1 MGFDLSKLVHD
12 AANRTAPDS
21 AGSLKPGAKIMVAG
35 VGGGGNNT
43 VNRLVQIGIQGAECV
58 AVNTDQQHLDNVRAH
73 RKLLIGR
80 TITRGL
86 GTGGF
91 PELGAAAAEESR
103 QDLINLLGGVDLLF
117 IAAGL
122 GGGTGTGAA
131 PVIAE
136 IAKQNGAIVVCTVT
150 TPFTIEGARIDK
162 AHRGLQRLRRYA
174 DTVIVIDNNKL
185 LEIARDLPIDEAFSV
200 ADEILASMV
209 KGITETISLP
219 SLINLDFADV
229 RSILAGGGV
238 ALVGLGEAAP
248 SENQGYDRVSEAVK
262 NALHSPLLGDLSVKG
277 ATGALIH
284 VIGGPDLSLEEATRV
299 ADIVTRQMRH
309 DARIIW
315 GARVLPDFTGYV
327 RVLLIVTGL
336 EGNSAVLPGFRGH
349 VEVFEGLDWGTLQL
363 YRLDGHLASPHVP
376 SEGRLPIGVG
386 EDSANMFP
394 ESPTDRIENKEPA
407 ERAEELFEPQ
417 ALLGQFESLE
427 GEPLGGLGLKRVE
440 SASSAEN

>member
-1 MGFDLSKLVHD
+1 MGSGLSKLVQD
-12 AANRTAPDS
+12 ASRRPTPNTSRYSKT
-21 AGSLKPGAKIMVAG
+21 GARIMVAG

-43 VNRLVQIGIQGAECV
+43 INRLVQIGIQGAECI
-58 AVNTDQQHLDNVRAH
+58 AVNTDQQHLDHVEAH
-73 RKLLIGR
+73 QKLLIGK

-103 QDLINLLGGVDLLF
+103 QDLLTLLRGVDLLF

-162 AHRGLQRLRRYA
+162 AHRGLQRLRRFA

-209 KGITETISLP
+209 KGVTETISLP

-229 RSILAGGGV
+229 RSVLAGGGV

-248 SENQGYDRVSEAVK
+248 SENKGYDRISEAVK

-284 VIGGPDLSLEEATRV
+284 VIGGPDLSLEEATQV
-299 ADIVTRQMRH
+299 ADVVTRQMRH

-315 GARVLPDFTGYV
+315 GARIIPDFAGYV

-336 EGNSAVLPGFRGH
+336 EGNSAVLPGFRGNIEIFDD
-349 VEVFEGLDWGTLQL
+349 VDWGTLQL
-363 YRLDGHLASPHVP
+363 YRIDGPTDMTQSSETTAVRMTLGIEETSSATPVQDE
-376 SEGRLPIGVG
+376 SEGSQEKDFIPQSPAPTISTLGSSIIG
-386 EDSANMFP
+386 
-394 ESPTDRIENKEPA
+394 T
-407 ERAEELFEPQ
+407 
-417 ALLGQFESLE
+417 
-427 GEPLGGLGLKRVE
+427 EPLQGLGLKKIE
-440 SASSAEN
+440 SASSASS

>member
-1 MGFDLSKLVHD
+1 MDSSLSKLVRD
-12 AANRTAPDS
+12 AARRPSTKIQRYS
-21 AGSLKPGAKIMVAG
+21 KPGARIMVAG

-43 VNRLVQIGIQGAECV
+43 INRLVQIGIQGAECV
-58 AVNTDQQHLDNVRAH
+58 AVNTDQQHLDHVQAH
-73 RKLLIGR
+73 DKLLIGK

-103 QDLINLLGGVDLLF
+103 QDLTNLLRGVDLLF

-150 TPFTIEGARIDK
+150 TPFSIEGARIDK

-209 KGITETISLP
+209 KGVTETISLP

-229 RSILAGGGV
+229 RSVLAGGGV

-248 SENQGYDRVSEAVK
+248 SEDQNFDRISEAVK

-284 VIGGPDLSLEEATRV
+284 VIGGPDLSLVEATRV
-299 ADIVTRQMRH
+299 ADVVTRQMRH

-315 GARVLPDFTGYV
+315 GARVVPDFAGYV

-336 EGNSAVLPGFRGH
+336 EGNSAVLPGFRGN
-349 VEVFEGLDWGTLQL
+349 VEIFEDVDWNALHL
-363 YRLDGHLASPHVP
+363 YRLDALSSSAMQETESLHSLSPSRGRVSP
-376 SEGRLPIGVG
+376 TISLELDSDDSSENIIRPIHH
-386 EDSANMFP
+386 P
-394 ESPTDRIENKEPA
+394 ESS
-407 ERAEELFEPQ
+407 
-417 ALLGQFESLE
+417 LLSIASSISD
-427 GEPLGGLGLKRVE
+427 GEPLHGLGLKKME
-440 SASSAEN
+440 STSSASS

>member
-1 MGFDLSKLVHD
+1 MKLVRD
-12 AANRTAPDS
+12 ATSRTPATR
-21 AGSLKPGAKIMVAG
+21 LRYVETGAKIMVVG

-43 VNRLVQIGIQGAECV
+43 INRLMQIGILGAECV
-58 AVNTDQQHLDNVRAH
+58 AINTDQQHLNYVRAH
-73 RKLLIGR
+73 RKLLIGK

-103 QDLINLLGGVDLLF
+103 QDLVTLLKDVDLLF

-131 PVIAE
+131 PIIAE
-136 IAKQNGAIVVCTVT
+136 IAKKHGAIVVCTVT
-150 TPFTIEGARIDK
+150 TPFAIEGLRIDR

-185 LEIARDLPIDEAFSV
+185 LEIAHNLPIDEAFSV

-209 KGITETISLP
+209 KGVTETISLP

-238 ALVGLGEAAP
+238 ALVGLGEATTSDVA
-248 SENQGYDRVSEAVK
+248 GYDRISEAVS
-262 NALHSPLLGDLSVKG
+262 NALHSPLLGSLSVDG
-277 ATGALIH
+277 ASGALIH

-299 ADIVTRQMRH
+299 AKVITSQMRQ

-315 GARVLPDFTGYV
+315 GARIVPDFTGYL

-336 EGNSAVLPGFRGH
+336 EGTSALLPGFHGNIEDFQEIDWDVLRLH
-349 VEVFEGLDWGTLQL
+349 RVDNPTDVLVQQEEKARPLDK
-363 YRLDGHLASPHVP
+363 ASL
-376 SEGRLPIGVG
+376 SIGVDYTQLR
-386 EDSANMFP
+386 ESIQLIEENISEPSTTPCSAKQV
-394 ESPTDRIENKEPA
+394 SYGTSGHGVVLHA
-407 ERAEELFEPQ
+407 
-417 ALLGQFESLE
+417 
-427 GEPLGGLGLKRVE
+427 GLGLKRVDTK
-440 SASSAEN
+440 

>member
-1 MGFDLSKLVHD
+1 
-12 AANRTAPDS
+12 
-21 AGSLKPGAKIMVAG
+21 MVAG

-43 VNRLVQIGIQGAECV
+43 INRLVQIGIQGAECI
-58 AVNTDQQHLDNVRAH
+58 AVNTDQQHLDHVEAH
-73 RKLLIGR
+73 QKLLIGK

-103 QDLINLLGGVDLLF
+103 QDLLTLLRGVDLLF

-162 AHRGLQRLRRYA
+162 AHRGLQRLRRFA

-209 KGITETISLP
+209 KGVTETISLP

-229 RSILAGGGV
+229 RSVLAGGGV

-248 SENQGYDRVSEAVK
+248 SENKGYDRISEAVK

-284 VIGGPDLSLEEATRV
+284 VIGGPDLSLEEATQV
-299 ADIVTRQMRH
+299 ADVVTRQMRH

-315 GARVLPDFTGYV
+315 GARIIPDFAGYV

-336 EGNSAVLPGFRGH
+336 EGNSAVLPGFRGNIEIFDD
-349 VEVFEGLDWGTLQL
+349 VDWGTLQL
-363 YRLDGHLASPHVP
+363 YRIDGPTDMTQSSETTAVRMTLGIEETSSATPVQDE
-376 SEGRLPIGVG
+376 SEGSQEKDFIPQSPAPTISTLGSSIIG
-386 EDSANMFP
+386 
-394 ESPTDRIENKEPA
+394 T
-407 ERAEELFEPQ
+407 
-417 ALLGQFESLE
+417 
-427 GEPLGGLGLKRVE
+427 EPLQGLGLKKIE
-440 SASSAEN
+440 SASSASS

>member
-1 MGFDLSKLVHD
+1 MTGSLSKLIRD
-12 AANRTAPDS
+12 ATERKPTSPAEYS
-21 AGSLKPGAKIMVAG
+21 KPGAKIMVAG
-35 VGGGGNNT
+35 IGGGGNNT
-43 VNRLVQIGIQGAECV
+43 INRLVQIGIQGAECV
-58 AVNTDQQHLDNVRAH
+58 AINTDQQHLDHVNAH
-73 RKLLIGR
+73 RKLLIGK

-103 QDLINLLGGVDLLF
+103 QDLINLLRDVDLLF

-136 IAKQNGAIVVCTVT
+136 IAKQNGAIVVSTVT
-150 TPFTIEGARIDK
+150 TPFTIEGSRVDK

-185 LEIARDLPIDEAFSV
+185 LEIARELPIDEAFSV
-200 ADEILASMV
+200 ADEILAGMV

-229 RSILAGGGV
+229 RSVLAGGGV

-248 SENQGYDRVSEAVK
+248 SETLDYDRISEAVR
-262 NALHSPLLGDLSVKG
+262 NALHSPLLGDLSIKG

-284 VIGGPDLSLEEATRV
+284 IIGGPDLSLEESTRV
-299 ADIVTRQMRH
+299 AEIVTRQMRH

-315 GARVLPDFTGYV
+315 GARIIPEFAGFV

-336 EGNSAVLPGFRGH
+336 EGNSAVLPGFRGNI
-349 VEVFEGLDWGTLQL
+349 EIFDDIDWSTLQL
-363 YRLDGHLASPHVP
+363 YRLDVQSDTPNLQTEDPITTKMLKTKTTSSKPSGPIDEEQSPDSWLP
-376 SEGRLPIGVG
+376 SHDGTQQSQFKI
-386 EDSANMFP
+386 D
-394 ESPTDRIENKEPA
+394 
-407 ERAEELFEPQ
+407 
-417 ALLGQFESLE
+417 ALNGN
-427 GEPLGGLGLKRVE
+427 PLYGLGLKKIE
-440 SASSAEN
+440 STSDTSC

>member
-1 MGFDLSKLVHD
+1 MNSGLSKLVQD
-12 AANRTAPDS
+12 AAQRPTNKAPRYS
-21 AGSLKPGAKIMVAG
+21 KSGARIMVAG

-43 VNRLVQIGIQGAECV
+43 INRLVQIGIQGAECV
-58 AVNTDQQHLDNVRAH
+58 AINTDQQHLDHVQAH
-73 RKLLIGR
+73 LKILIGK

-103 QDLINLLGGVDLLF
+103 QDLTNLLRGVDLLF

-150 TPFTIEGARIDK
+150 TPFTIEGARINK

-209 KGITETISLP
+209 KGVTETISLP

-229 RSILAGGGV
+229 RSVLAGGGV

-248 SENQGYDRVSEAVK
+248 SENKGFDRISEAVK

-299 ADIVTRQMRH
+299 ADVVTRQMRH

-315 GARVLPDFTGYV
+315 GARIISDFAGYV

-336 EGNSAVLPGFRGH
+336 EGNSAVLPGFRGNIEIFDD
-349 VEVFEGLDWGTLQL
+349 VDWNSLQL
-363 YRLDGHLASPHVP
+363 YRLDSTTSGTDQEESSPAMI
-376 SEGRLPIGVG
+376 SRVG
-386 EDSANMFP
+386 NVEH
-394 ESPTDRIENKEPA
+394 ILPA
-407 ERAEELFEPQ
+407 EIESDGSAENMPIDNQ
-417 ALLGQFESLE
+417 QPHPSLTE
-427 GEPLGGLGLKRVE
+427 FHSGIVANEPLQGLGLKKIE
-440 SASSAEN
+440 SASNASS

>member
-1 MGFDLSKLVHD
+1 MDSGLSKLVRD
-12 AANRTAPDS
+12 AARRPSTNIQRYS
-21 AGSLKPGAKIMVAG
+21 KPGARIMVAG

-43 VNRLVQIGIQGAECV
+43 INRLVQIGIQGAECV
-58 AVNTDQQHLDNVRAH
+58 AVNTDQQHLDHVQAH
-73 RKLLIGR
+73 DKLLIGK

-103 QDLINLLGGVDLLF
+103 QDLTNLLRGVDLLF

-150 TPFTIEGARIDK
+150 TPFSIEGARIDK

-209 KGITETISLP
+209 KGVTETISLP

-229 RSILAGGGV
+229 RSVLAGGGV

-248 SENQGYDRVSEAVK
+248 SEHQNFDRISEAVK

-299 ADIVTRQMRH
+299 ADVVTRQMRH

-315 GARVLPDFTGYV
+315 GARIVPDFAGYV

-336 EGNSAVLPGFRGH
+336 EGNSAVLPGFRGN
-349 VEVFEGLDWGTLQL
+349 VEIFDDVDWNALHL
-363 YRLDGHLASPHVP
+363 YRLDSFSSSALQEMESPHNLSP
-376 SEGRLPIGVG
+376 SRERV
-386 EDSANMFP
+386 
-394 ESPTDRIENKEPA
+394 SPKI
-407 ERAEELFEPQ
+407 
-417 ALLGQFESLE
+417 SLE
-427 GEPLGGLGLKRVE
+427 LDSDDSSESIIRPIQHSESSLLSITSSISGDEPLHGLGLKKME
-440 SASSAEN
+440 STSSASS

>member
-1 MGFDLSKLVHD
+1 MGSGLSKLVQD
-12 AANRTAPDS
+12 AARRPTPNLS
-21 AGSLKPGAKIMVAG
+21 SYSKSGARIMVAG

-43 VNRLVQIGIQGAECV
+43 INRLVQIGIQGAECI
-58 AVNTDQQHLDNVRAH
+58 AVNTDQQHLDHVDAH
-73 RKLLIGR
+73 QKILIGK

-103 QDLINLLGGVDLLF
+103 QDLITLLRGVDLLF

-209 KGITETISLP
+209 KGVTETISLP

-229 RSILAGGGV
+229 RSVLAGGGV

-248 SENQGYDRVSEAVK
+248 SENKGYDRISEAVK

-284 VIGGPDLSLEEATRV
+284 VIGGPDLSLEEATQV
-299 ADIVTRQMRH
+299 ADVVTRQMRH

-315 GARVLPDFTGYV
+315 GARVIPDFAGYV

-336 EGNSAVLPGFRGH
+336 EGNSAVLPGFRGN
-349 VEVFEGLDWGTLQL
+349 VEIFDDVDWGTLQL
-363 YRLDGHLASPHVP
+363 YRIDAPLDDTSVTEVTTPDIAIDSNNSLSTLGVDEVP
-376 SEGRLPIGVG
+376 KENSLPI
-386 EDSANMFP
+386 DSNDSSM
-394 ESPTDRIENKEPA
+394 S
-407 ERAEELFEPQ
+407 
-417 ALLGQFESLE
+417 SLTSTII
-427 GEPLGGLGLKRVE
+427 GNGPLHGLGLKKIE
-440 SASSAEN
+440 STSGTTS

>member
-1 MGFDLSKLVHD
+1 MDNGLIKLVRD
-12 AANRTAPDS
+12 ATSRTPTTR
-21 AGSLKPGAKIMVAG
+21 LRYVETGAKIMVVG

-43 VNRLVQIGIQGAECV
+43 INRLMQIGIQGAECV
-58 AVNTDQQHLDNVRAH
+58 AINTDQQHLNHVRAH
-73 RKLLIGR
+73 RKLLIGK

-103 QDLINLLGGVDLLF
+103 QDLITLLQDVDLLF

-131 PVIAE
+131 PIIAE
-136 IAKQNGAIVVCTVT
+136 IAKKHGAIVVCTVT
-150 TPFTIEGARIDK
+150 TPFAIEGLRIGR

-185 LEIARDLPIDEAFSV
+185 LEIAHNLPIDEAFSV

-209 KGITETISLP
+209 KGVTETISLP

-238 ALVGLGEAAP
+238 ALVGLGEAA
-248 SENQGYDRVSEAVK
+248 SSGAAGYDRISEAVS
-262 NALHSPLLGDLSVKG
+262 NALHSPLLGSLSVEG
-277 ATGALIH
+277 ASGALIH

-299 ADIVTRQMRH
+299 AQVITSQMRQ

-315 GARVLPDFTGYV
+315 GARIVPDFTGYI
-327 RVLLIVTGL
+327 RILLIVTGL
-336 EGNSAVLPGFRGH
+336 EGNSALLPGFHGNI
-349 VEVFEGLDWGTLQL
+349 EDFQEIDWDAL
-363 YRLDGHLASPHVP
+363 RLHRVDGHLDKSGQQGEKVSTLDKAPP
-376 SEGRLPIGVG
+376 SIGADYPRSRENIQLI
-386 EDSANMFP
+386 EDNISELSATP
-394 ESPTDRIENKEPA
+394 CSVKPVSYSTDEYRG
-407 ERAEELFEPQ
+407 
-417 ALLGQFESLE
+417 LLHS
-427 GEPLGGLGLKRVE
+427 GLGLKRVDT
-440 SASSAEN
+440 